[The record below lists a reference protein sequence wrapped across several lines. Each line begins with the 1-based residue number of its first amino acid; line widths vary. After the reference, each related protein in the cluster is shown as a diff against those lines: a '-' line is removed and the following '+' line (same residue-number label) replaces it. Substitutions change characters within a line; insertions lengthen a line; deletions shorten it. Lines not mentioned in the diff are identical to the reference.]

1 MKLPHDAP
9 LKTVQVNRLRL
20 VESKQS
26 VRALR
31 TRQVGGPA
39 IEPPI
44 VVQERGPSGGPSFS
58 TSWAA
63 WLRAQQPIPAAS
75 CLQSGEGVGEAPGRL
90 AQGCHCG
97 SGGFGGKD
105 TLSIS

>member
-1 MKLPHDAP
+1 MFEPPVSRQEGCPLALAPRSIKFPHEAP

-39 IEPPI
+39 MEPPI
-44 VVQERGPSGGPSFS
+44 VVQPRGPEAGPSFS
-58 TSWAA
+58 TSCAA
-63 WLRAQQPIPAAS
+63 ALRAQQPMPAAS
-75 CLQSGEGVGEAPGRL
+75 GWQSG
-90 AQGCHCG
+90 
-97 SGGFGGKD
+97 
-105 TLSIS
+105 

>member
-1 MKLPHDAP
+1 MFEPPVSRQKGWPEALAPRSMKLPHDAP

-26 VRALR
+26 VRAPR

-39 IEPPI
+39 IEPPM
-44 VVQERGPSGGPSFS
+44 VVQERGPSADPSFS

-63 WLRAQQPIPAAS
+63 WLRAQQPIPAGS
-75 CLQSGEGVGEAPGRL
+75 WWQSG
-90 AQGCHCG
+90 
-97 SGGFGGKD
+97 
-105 TLSIS
+105 

>member
-1 MKLPHDAP
+1 MFEPPVSRQKGWPEALAPRSMKLPHDAP

-31 TRQVGGPA
+31 TRQLGGPA

-44 VVQERGPSGGPSFS
+44 VVQERGPAAGPSFS
-58 TSWAA
+58 TNCAA
-63 WLRAQQPIPAAS
+63 ALRAQQPMPPAS
-75 CLQSGEGVGEAPGRL
+75 WWQSG
-90 AQGCHCG
+90 
-97 SGGFGGKD
+97 
-105 TLSIS
+105 